1 MIEPWYIAVEPFD
14 PRAEEKW
21 TGYIEWSG
29 LKQLTELVSF
39 DGCLCPAV
47 IRELMAEDW
56 RHNVNE
62 DYVLFFF
69 RDLDYLLRRV
79 AGIQRVNILAA
90 IRNPDSE
97 CSDALPDDRFEF
109 KGYDVVD
116 VCADVSALTDC
127 GGFPLAFRNEELSSS
142 GLISTLARAREIQA
156 ALRGNYPDEHHA
168 NCNVWALWKM
178 KSPHGQSAD

>member
-1 MIEPWYIAVEPFD
+1 MVELWYVAVEPFD
-14 PRAEEKW
+14 PSYGESW
-21 TGYIEWSG
+21 TRYIEWSG
-29 LKQLTELVSF
+29 LTQLTELVSF

-47 IRELMAEDW
+47 ITELTPEDW

-69 RDLDYLLRRV
+69 RDLDYLLQRV
-79 AGIQRVNILAA
+79 GRTRRVNILAA

-97 CSDALPDDRFEF
+97 CRTALPDDQFEF

-116 VCADVSALTDC
+116 VCADISALTDC

-142 GLISTLARAREIQA
+142 GLIATFTRAREIQA
-156 ALRGNYPDEHHA
+156 ALRENYPDEHHA

-178 KSPHGQSAD
+178 KEHSHG